1 MIYRSKSG
9 GVKRW
14 AKMLTTAVLAFVLA
28 IVVFASTAF
37 AGLLNEYN
45 VDIVVDG
52 VTTTVTTRE
61 EKPTE
66 ILTNANI
73 TLEST
78 DKLDLSGFEA
88 GKGGKIVLD
97 RQHTVNVEVNRTI
110 TAYAVYANTVGDA
123 LTEAGLALHSADK
136 VNYALTDPVT
146 DGMVI
151 RVNTAFTVTL
161 TADGKTQSFAM
172 VEGTVGDLLDLAKV
186 QLGTDDYT
194 EPSAATSLKAGM
206 KIHVYRVSYKTVT
219 ETETLSYKTETK
231 TDRKLTVGK
240 TKVEQQGKNGSA
252 DVTYKVKL
260 VNGKEKARTEEKRVV
275 TKSR

>member
-14 AKMLTTAVLAFVLA
+14 AKMLTTAVLSFVLA

-110 TAYAVYANTVGDA
+110 TAYAVYADTVGDA
-123 LTEAGLALHSADK
+123 LTEAAQRRQGELRPDRSGDGRYGNPGKYCLYRHPDGRRQ
-136 VNYALTDPVT
+136 DPELCH
-146 DGMVI
+146 GGGH
-151 RVNTAFTVTL
+151 R
-161 TADGKTQSFAM
+161 GR
-172 VEGTVGDLLDLAKV
+172 
-186 QLGTDDYT
+186 
-194 EPSAATSLKAGM
+194 PAGP
-206 KIHVYRVSYKTVT
+206 
-219 ETETLSYKTETK
+219 
-231 TDRKLTVGK
+231 G
-240 TKVEQQGKNGSA
+240 
-252 DVTYKVKL
+252 
-260 VNGKEKARTEEKRVV
+260 
-275 TKSR
+275 

>member
-110 TAYAVYANTVGDA
+110 TAYAVYADTVGDA

-151 RVNTAFTVTL
+151 RVNTAFTVTM

-240 TKVEQQGKNGSA
+240 TKVEQQGKNA
-252 DVTYKVKL
+252 PPM
-260 VNGKEKARTEEKRVV
+260 
-275 TKSR
+275 

>member
-78 DKLDLSGFEA
+78 DKLTFQALKPARAARSCWTGSILSMW
-88 GKGGKIVLD
+88 K
-97 RQHTVNVEVNRTI
+97 
-110 TAYAVYANTVGDA
+110 
-123 LTEAGLALHSADK
+123 
-136 VNYALTDPVT
+136 
-146 DGMVI
+146 
-151 RVNTAFTVTL
+151 
-161 TADGKTQSFAM
+161 
-172 VEGTVGDLLDLAKV
+172 
-186 QLGTDDYT
+186 
-194 EPSAATSLKAGM
+194 
-206 KIHVYRVSYKTVT
+206 
-219 ETETLSYKTETK
+219 
-231 TDRKLTVGK
+231 
-240 TKVEQQGKNGSA
+240 
-252 DVTYKVKL
+252 
-260 VNGKEKARTEEKRVV
+260 
-275 TKSR
+275 